1 MKTGG
6 FQAIRAQSMKDEGHT
21 TLLVDIYFRD
31 ISEEEQQDWADARCC
46 SAGAAHSSLL
56 PRPGQLGSAGGT
68 FATSHS
74 SEEKMVWVCQV
85 VVPIEENIA
94 EASLVDCVVRFCSCC
109 SLRSWP
115 VWGLAAAP
123 DTLITTSTRT
133 DFSKMVVKETTNPTW
148 DYPVVVWQENLRL
161 FYLSCCCSDSSR
173 PSWPAGPPGWQWIW
187 SSTPCQAWTP
197 ARPAAGRRSETKL

>member
-1 MKTGG
+1 
-6 FQAIRAQSMKDEGHT
+6 MKDTQHYLLIYISA
-21 TLLVDIYFRD
+21 TLARRNSKTEQMRAVAALVLPTVLFSPGPASSGPLGEPSQHPTAVKKRW
-31 ISEEEQQDWADARCC
+31 SEFVRW
-46 SAGAAHSSLL
+46 SFL
-56 PRPGQLGSAGGT
+56 
-68 FATSHS
+68 
-74 SEEKMVWVCQV
+74 
-85 VVPIEENIA
+85 EENIA